1 MNAVTANNGK
11 RKHDES
17 YSSYAMNDTNYHMA
31 RPFQRRRFQRHAP
44 RKTLHLIS
52 RKRSYQECFCEEEKE
67 WTKAPTRRSRH
78 TLTGTS
84 VSRPIDQ
91 DDLCERMGNM
101 TLDKSFNDRV
111 NDICQ
116 GMGALTL
123 EKTINERLDDI
134 CKGMGALTL

>member
-11 RKHDES
+11 RKHGES
-17 YSSYAMNDTNYHMA
+17 YSTYAMYDTNYHMA
-31 RPFQRRRFQRHAP
+31 RPLQRRRFQRQAQ
-44 RKTLHLIS
+44 RKTLNHTS
-52 RKRSYQECFCEEEKE
+52 RKRFYQECFCDEDKE
-67 WTKAPTRRSRH
+67 WTRAPTKRSRH
-78 TLTGTS
+78 TLTGNS

-101 TLDKSFNDRV
+101 TLDKSFNERV

-134 CKGMGALTL
+134 CKSMGALIL